1 MAQSTILA
9 AAKTAATSTDVAVAA
24 GVTVTIG
31 IFSATYDRC
40 PHDAIFTVY
49 QDTPGADNVV
59 TTLTDERRSVV
70 LSGPGTFRVGRV
82 AYSVGTAFG
91 VFSET

>member
-9 AAKTAATSTDVAVAA
+9 AAKTAATSTDVTV
-24 GVTVTIG
+24 GSGSTVTIG
-31 IFSATYDRC
+31 LFSSAYDRV
-40 PHDAIFTVY
+40 PAGAIFTVY

-82 AYSVGTAFG
+82 AYSTGTAFG
-91 VFSET
+91 VFSES